1 MILRTFK
8 YALVFPFIMYIFC
21 IGSTR
26 AQTITTNNQQQDVK
40 PKISIL
46 GTFHFG
52 TTGDVAAVKVDN
64 IMGKRR
70 QSEIKEMLDSL
81 KKYKPTKILIEV
93 VTDKN
98 PEFNQKYRKYLAG
111 TFHLKKSEIYQLGFR
126 MASIMDH
133 DSIYAIDY
141 TLRQPF
147 GEVQKFAENQ
157 GMGDKFKNFVE
168 NLRKKADKESEYI
181 ANHSLI
187 DYYRKLNT
195 DTADRWNR
203 SLYLQETLDYN
214 QDTIYTGP
222 KIAAMHYKRNLYIT
236 ANVMRH
242 AKPGERLLLIIGS
255 GHRAVMKHFF
265 NTRRDIDYVEVNQFL
280 E

>member
-1 MILRTFK
+1 MRHTTLKITTIVFLTLLMISQSS
-8 YALVFPFIMYIFC
+8 
-21 IGSTR
+21 G
-26 AQTITTNNQQQDVK
+26 AQTNPDKDATDTSK

-52 TTGDVAAVKVDN
+52 KTGDVAAVKVDD
-64 IMGKRR
+64 ILGKQR
-70 QSEIKEMLDSL
+70 QKEIRQML
-81 KKYKPTKILIEV
+81 KKIKAYKPTKVLVEV
-93 VTDKN
+93 VRHKN
-98 PEFNQKYRKYLAG
+98 EAYNQKYRNYLKG
-111 TFHLKKSEIYQLGFR
+111 EFDLGKSEIYQLGFR
-126 MASIMDH
+126 MAKMMNH

-141 TLRQPF
+141 TLSQPF
-147 GEVQKFAENQ
+147 GEVQEFAEKH
-157 GMGDKFKNFVE
+157 GMGERFKSFVKSVRE
-168 NLRKKADKESEYI
+168 RAKKKSEYI
-181 ANHSLI
+181 ANHTLM
-187 DYYRKLNT
+187 DYYRQLNT

-214 QDTIYTGP
+214 HDTIYTGP

-242 AKPGERLLLIIGS
+242 AQPGERLLLIIGS

-265 NTRRDIDYVEVNQFL
+265 KTRKDIDYVEVNQFL

>member
-1 MILRTFK
+1 MRHTTSKITSTIVFLTFVMIFQGTH
-8 YALVFPFIMYIFC
+8 
-21 IGSTR
+21 
-26 AQTITTNNQQQDVK
+26 AQPSADKNTENAVNPQ
-40 PKISIL
+40 ISIL

-52 TTGDVAAVKVDN
+52 TTGDVAAVKVDD
-64 IMGKRR
+64 IMSKQR
-70 QSEIKEMLDSL
+70 QKEIRQML
-81 KKYKPTKILIEV
+81 KKIKAYKPTKVLVEV
-93 VTDKN
+93 VRHKN
-98 PEFNQKYRKYLAG
+98 EAYNQKYRKYLNG
-111 TFHLKKSEIYQLGFR
+111 DFELGKSEIYQLGFR
-126 MASIMDH
+126 MAKMMNH

-147 GEVQKFAENQ
+147 GEIQEFAEKH
-157 GMGDKFKNFVE
+157 GMGDRFKSFVNSVRE
-168 NLRKKADKESEYI
+168 RAKEKSEYI
-181 ANHSLI
+181 ANHTLM
-187 DYYRKLNT
+187 DYYRQLNT

-214 QDTIYTGP
+214 HDTTYTGP

-242 AKPGERLLLIIGS
+242 AQPGERLLLIIGS

-265 NTRRDIDYVEVNQFL
+265 KTRKDIDYVEVNQFL